1 MPILSSAAITVS
13 VPPTLEIAGLEV
25 SWHGLTIA
33 IGIAVAVA
41 VATKLADNRGLDRD
55 KVADLGIVT
64 ALAGIL
70 GARIFYLVLND
81 PGGLLQPVRWASG
94 NGFAIYGG
102 VLGGAAGAVAM
113 VAARG
118 LSWRYLDVLALSFP
132 LGLAIGRVGD
142 LVNGEHYGPASD
154 LPWAVIHTDPGASVP
169 SVDVAYHD
177 GGLYE
182 IALGLIIFSIV
193 WPLRRHFQRPTMA
206 LWTVI
211 ALYGLGRFVM
221 FFYRSDSDP
230 TALGI
235 NVAQLTSLGFVVAA
249 MAGAYLSWKHFSD
262 DGTED
267 SPIASAVR

>member
-1 MPILSSAAITVS
+1 MLSPAAITIS
-13 VPPTLEIAGLEV
+13 VPPTLEIAGLEIA
-25 SWHGLTIA
+25 WHGLMIA

-41 VATKLADNRGLDRD
+41 VAAKLADNRGLDRD
-55 KVADLGIVT
+55 KVLDIGVVAAI
-64 ALAGIL
+64 AGIL
-70 GARIFYLVLND
+70 GSRIFYLALND
-81 PGGLLQPVRWASG
+81 PGALFAPDQWASG

-142 LVNGEHYGPASD
+142 LINGEHYGPPSD
-154 LPWAVIHTDPGASVP
+154 LPWAVIHTDPAASVP

-177 GGLYE
+177 GGFYE
-182 IALGLIIFSIV
+182 IVLGLTIFAIV
-193 WPLRRHFQRPTMA
+193 WPLRHRFRRPTMA
-206 LWTVI
+206 LWAVI
-211 ALYGLGRFVM
+211 ALYGLGRFLM

-230 TALGI
+230 TALGV
-235 NVAQLTSLGFVVAA
+235 NVAQLTSLGFVIAA
-249 MAGAYLSWKHFSD
+249 VAGAYLARKRL
-262 DGTED
+262 GGEEAKD